1 MDQQFCK
8 GDVLLVSRETVIIGS
23 GYSSLIPQGAV
34 IIFDDEHA
42 ISEVWL
48 YGMANMPL
56 KVESNP

>member
-1 MDQQFCK
+1 
-8 GDVLLVSRETVIIGS
+8 LVSRETVIIGS